1 MADNNPFPGENNT
14 GHIWDDNIRELDN
27 PIPRW
32 WMLAFWA
39 SIAWWLGYV
48 ILYPAW
54 PIGNESNK
62 GVLGWT
68 AIGEFEEGMAEVE
81 TVRAKYEDQI
91 KGMTAKQVLADPGLT
106 AYTVASA
113 KVLFGD
119 NCAACHG
126 SGGQGGPGFPV
137 IADDVWMYGG
147 AVETIEQTITLG
159 RKGVMPAQAAL
170 MSAEEI
176 DKLAN
181 YVVGLSQGKE
191 DPEGKVLFLQK
202 ACIACHGMD
211 AKGIQAMGSAN
222 LTDAVW
228 RFAPGGVESAKQTI
242 THGVNFPSDL
252 QTREAIMPS
261 FKERLSA
268 NDIKKLAVYVYQL
281 GGGQ

>member
-1 MADNNPFPGENNT
+1 M
-14 GHIWDDNIRELDN
+14 
-27 PIPRW
+27 
-32 WMLAFWA
+32 
-39 SIAWWLGYV
+39 
-48 ILYPAW
+48 
-54 PIGNESNK
+54 
-62 GVLGWT
+62 
-68 AIGEFEEGMAEVE
+68 
-81 TVRAKYEDQI
+81 
-91 KGMTAKQVLADPGLT
+91 
-106 AYTVASA
+106 
-113 KVLFGD
+113 LFGD

-137 IADDVWMYGG
+137 IIDDDWLYGG

-159 RKGVMPAQAAL
+159 RKGVMPAQATL
-170 MSAEEI
+170 MSTEEI

-228 RFAPGGVESAKQTI
+228 RFAPGGIESVKQTI
-242 THGVNFPSDL
+242 THGVNFPSDP
-252 QTREAIMPS
+252 QTREAVMPS
-261 FKERLSA
+261 FKDRVSA

>member
-14 GHIWDDNIRELDN
+14 GHIWDDNIRELNN

-39 SIAWWLGYV
+39 SIAWWVGYV

-54 PIGNESNK
+54 PIGEEPTK

-91 KGMTAKQVLADPGLT
+91 KGMTAKQILADPGLT

-159 RKGVMPAQAAL
+159 RKGVMPAQAKVAT
-170 MSAEEI
+170 AEEI

-191 DPEGKVLFLQK
+191 DPEGKALFMQK
-202 ACIACHGMD
+202 ACMACHGMD
-211 AKGIQAMGSAN
+211 AKGMAAMGSAN

-228 RFAPGGVESAKQTI
+228 RFAPGGVESARQTI
-242 THGVNFPSDL
+242 THGVNDPNDPQS
-252 QTREAIMPS
+252 REAIMPS
-261 FKERLSA
+261 FKERLPA